1 MKEKTSLKVRVQ
13 KLGTALSNMVMPNI
27 PILIAWGV
35 LTMFF
40 IPDGFTPNSTFAAM
54 VGPMLVFLIP
64 VMIGYTGGRISM
76 ITVEVLLV
84 PLLPLVRSW
93 PQQQLRWAGLM
104 KPAMFP

>member
-1 MKEKTSLKVRVQ
+1 
-13 KLGTALSNMVMPNI
+13 MVMPNI

-64 VMIGYTGGRISM
+64 VMIGYTGGKISM
-76 ITVEVLLV
+76 ITAEVLLV
-84 PLLPLVRSW
+84 QLPHLVRLL
-93 PQQQLRWAGLM
+93 PQQQLRWADLM
-104 KPAMFP
+104 KTVMFR